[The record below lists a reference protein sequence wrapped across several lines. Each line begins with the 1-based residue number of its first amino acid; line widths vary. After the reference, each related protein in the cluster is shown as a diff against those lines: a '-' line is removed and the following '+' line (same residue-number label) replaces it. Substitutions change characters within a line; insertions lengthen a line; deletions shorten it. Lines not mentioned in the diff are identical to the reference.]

1 MKNIP
6 QVNFIYWL
14 LMIIATTTGEIVGNY
29 ISRDLELGYKV
40 GSIILVSLFCV
51 AIFYKILYKKVN
63 LLYYWVLIILGNI
76 AGTNV
81 ADLICI
87 QLDLGTVYGSILVVL
102 ILFFVLIGIHFL
114 SKSKNPFTEMKV
126 EFLYWLAILFSST
139 FGTTSGD
146 FLSNDTPL
154 GAAGGTILLVM
165 PFFVFVGLLLL
176 KKISKEVFY
185 WITIILIHPIGATF
199 GNYISKPQ
207 GLDLGNVY
215 TSIFLVGLFSIIY
228 FITNQDKEIVQVHF

>member
-14 LMIIATTTGEIVGNY
+14 LMIIATTTGEILGNY
-29 ISRDLELGYKV
+29 ISRDLNLGYKV
-40 GSIILVSLFCV
+40 GSVILVSLF
-51 AIFYKILYKKVN
+51 IISIIYEIKNNKNSLLFY
-63 LLYYWVLIILGNI
+63 WFLIILGNI

-87 QLDLGTVYGSILVVL
+87 QLDLGTIYGSLLVIATLIIILIAIFYL
-102 ILFFVLIGIHFL
+102 
-114 SKSKNPFTEMKV
+114 KKNEVKNSENKT
-126 EFLYWLAILFSST
+126 EFLYWFAILSSST

-146 FLSNDTPL
+146 FLSNDTSL
-154 GAAGGTILLVM
+154 GADGGTVLLVILLL
-165 PFFVFVGLLLL
+165 FFVGLLLL

-215 TSIFLVGLFSIIY
+215 TSISLITSFLIIY
-228 FITNQDKEIVQVHF
+228 FTNKQSNEQV

>member
-40 GSIILVSLFCV
+40 GSVILVSLF
-51 AIFYKILYKKVN
+51 IISIIYEIKNKKNN
-63 LLYYWVLIILGNI
+63 LLFYWFLIILGNI

-87 QLDLGTVYGSILVVL
+87 QLELGTIYGSLLV
-102 ILFFVLIGIHFL
+102 ISTLFLVLIGIHFL

-126 EFLYWLAILFSST
+126 EFLYWLAILTSST

-154 GAAGGTILLVM
+154 GAAGGTILLVLLLL
-165 PFFVFVGLLLL
+165 FFVVLLFL

-199 GNYISKPQ
+199 GNFISKPQ

-215 TSIFLVGLFSIIY
+215 TSIFLVTLFSITY
-228 FITNQDKEIVQVHF
+228 FANKQSHEQI

>member
-6 QVNFIYWL
+6 QVNFIYWI

-40 GSIILVSLFCV
+40 GSVILVSLF
-51 AIFYKILYKKVN
+51 IISIIYEIKNKKNN
-63 LLYYWVLIILGNI
+63 LLFYWFLIIVGNI

-87 QLDLGTVYGSILVVL
+87 QLELGTIYGSLLV
-102 ILFFVLIGIHFL
+102 ISTLFLVLIGIHLL
-114 SKSKNPFTEMKV
+114 SKSKNPFTEKKV
-126 EFLYWLAILFSST
+126 EFLYWLAILTSST

-154 GAAGGTILLVM
+154 GAAGGTILLVI
-165 PFFVFVGLLLL
+165 LLLIFVVLLVL

-185 WITIILIHPIGATF
+185 WITIVLIHPIGATF

-215 TSIFLVGLFSIIY
+215 TSIFLVTLFSII
-228 FITNQDKEIVQVHF
+228 FFTNKQSHEQI

>member
-6 QVNFIYWL
+6 QVNIIYWL
-14 LMIIATTTGEIVGNY
+14 LMIIATTTGKIVGNY

-40 GSIILVSLFCV
+40 GSIILVSLFV
-51 AIFYKILYKKVN
+51 ALIIYKIKNKKHRL
-63 LLYYWVLIILGNI
+63 LLYWFLIIVGNI

-87 QLDLGTVYGSILVVL
+87 QLDLGTIYGSLLVILT
-102 ILFFVLIGIHFL
+102 LFLVLIGIHFL

-146 FLSNDTPL
+146 FLSNDTSL
-154 GAAGGTILLVM
+154 GAAGGTILLVI
-165 PFFVFVGLLLL
+165 LLLIFVVLLFL

-215 TSIFLVGLFSIIY
+215 TSIFLIALFSITY
-228 FITNQDKEIVQVHF
+228 FTNKQNNEQI